1 LQGVPGARALL
12 VDAPEEWPSLELVRK
27 PDDGR
32 RPQGDSV
39 DADRSVLPL
48 QRGWV
53 EIERDPAR
61 ATFRLEERPPDGDLV
76 HPYLAPVAAVAA
88 RWSGRESFHAG
99 AVIAGGGAWGVLGDK
114 ENGKSTTLAWLA
126 LQGQEILVDDL
137 LVLDGRTALAGPR
150 CIDLREE
157 AAGRL
162 GAGEPLGMVGLRERW
177 RVLLDPVAAG
187 VPLRG
192 WITLSWAD
200 ELSLEPLRGPERML
214 ALLPYRAVALEPGT
228 PQELIELSSLPVF
241 RLRRPHRWD
250 SLAEAGAR
258 LLDAIGA

>member
-1 LQGVPGARALL
+1 LHGVPGARTLL
-12 VDAPEEWPSLELVRK
+12 SDAPKNWPSLTLVRE
-27 PDDGR
+27 PDDGH
-32 RPQGDSV
+32 RPPGDV
-39 DADRSVLPL
+39 IDADRCVLPL

-53 EIERDPAR
+53 DIERDPAR

-88 RWSGRESFHAG
+88 RWAGRESFHAG

-126 LQGQEILVDDL
+126 LQGHPILVDDL
-137 LVLDGRTALAGPR
+137 LVLDGPNALAGPR

-177 RVLLDPVAAG
+177 RLLLDA
-187 VPLRG
+187 VPPAVPMRG
-192 WITLSWAD
+192 WITLGWSD

-228 PQELIELSSLPVF
+228 PQELIELSSLPVL

-258 LLDAIGA
+258 LLDAIGG